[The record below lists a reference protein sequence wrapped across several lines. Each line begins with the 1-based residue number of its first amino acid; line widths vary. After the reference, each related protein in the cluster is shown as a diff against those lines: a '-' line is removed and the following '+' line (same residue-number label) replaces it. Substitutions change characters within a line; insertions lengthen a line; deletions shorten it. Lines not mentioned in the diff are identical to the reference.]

1 MRARGPVRNSVIPPP
16 EGGTAKPVP
25 PTLDAVLRRYD
36 RDRFQTTLL
45 APADRRPALMAL
57 YSFNFEVA
65 RIREVT
71 REPLLGRIR
80 LQWWR
85 DAIAEIYAGHAPRR
99 HNVVEALANAIR
111 ACDLSHAH
119 FEALLAARELDM
131 SDEAPASL
139 EALEAYAEGSS
150 SRLVLLALEALGV
163 RDDAAIVVGQGVGI
177 GYGLAGL
184 LAAMPFHARMKR
196 VYLPQDII
204 DSSGIDLQCGLFELK
219 PSPELAESVHEI
231 AALAGYHL
239 DVARA
244 QRAGMPRAALPAL
257 LLALPAAR
265 RLQRL
270 KEAQYNVFDPRLAR
284 PDGLQS
290 LRLAWAAWWRQY

>member
-1 MRARGPVRNSVIPPP
+1 LRNSVIQPPD
-16 EGGTAKPVP
+16 GAAKPVS
-25 PTLDAVLRRYD
+25 PTLDSVLRRYD

-45 APADRRPALMAL
+45 APANRRPALIAL

-85 DAIAEIYAGHAPRR
+85 DAIGEIYAGLTPRR
-99 HNVVEALANAIR
+99 HDVAEALATAIR
-111 ACDLSHAH
+111 DHELSQAH
-119 FEALLAARELDM
+119 FEALLEARELDM
-131 SDEAPASL
+131 TDEAPASL

-163 RDDAAIVVGQGVGI
+163 RDDATIAVGQGVGI
-177 GYGLAGL
+177 GYALAGL
-184 LAAMPFHARMKR
+184 LAAMPFHAGMKR

-204 DSSGIDLQCGLFELK
+204 ESTGIDLQRGLFELK
-219 PSPELAESVHEI
+219 PSPELAEGVHEI

-244 QRAGMPRAALPAL
+244 QRDGVPRAALPAL
-257 LLALPAAR
+257 LPALPAAR

-270 KEAQYNVFDPRLAR
+270 KAARYNVFDPCLAR

-290 LRLAWAAWWRQY
+290 LRLAWAAWRGRY